1 MRAILVR
8 RETVGIEC
16 LWAAVRRSLVL
27 QANTPQSDF
36 GQLFTEWMARRHAT
50 DVSLAGVDVLEQSC
64 GSDDLS
70 WILQELR
77 PNHTVDDDD
86 MSTSYKRSGGGGAWR
101 QLLFEEAGGTTGTQ
115 DLGALARLYHD
126 VMRDDAA
133 RREQLQSLGRVATRL
148 HRLDPG
154 IQNKQGVS
162 LAAVEKNLSA
172 RSSADM
178 HAQLD
183 LITDEQAR
191 TEAIVARCV
200 SSTSTLDLGRALNQT
215 VCLERVWQTS
225 TCDGTSKTF
234 GVDFIRR
241 IGRAVQECVRQ
252 YGAGFTQG
260 DCTPCAVVYVRCA

>member
-1 MRAILVR
+1 MRSERGRARLTMRAILAR
-8 RETVGIEC
+8 TETVGIEC
-16 LWAAVRRSLVL
+16 LWAVVRRMLVL
-27 QANTPQSDF
+27 QVNTNQSV
-36 GQLFTEWMARRHAT
+36 GQLFIDWMARRHAT
-50 DVSLAGVDVLEQSC
+50 DVSLVGVDVLEQSC
-64 GSDDLS
+64 VSDDLS
-70 WILQELR
+70 WILHELR

-101 QLLFEEAGGTTGTQ
+101 QFLFEEAGSTTSTH

-126 VMRDDAA
+126 VMRGDAA

-200 SSTSTLDLGRALNQT
+200 SSTATLDLGRALNQT
-215 VCLERVWQTS
+215 VCQSKGAIIIVHGNTLCQS
-225 TCDGTSKTF
+225 TKDHSA
-234 GVDFIRR
+234 GVHARCPPDVPRCRR
-241 IGRAVQECVRQ
+241 R
-252 YGAGFTQG
+252 
-260 DCTPCAVVYVRCA
+260 